1 MRKGGHHL
9 LCKQKREQFRFLR
22 LYSCCVYKKKTTHFL
37 KHHDYLKSI
46 DTVIRIPGEVIR
58 SYGTDYIHICVAN
71 RPFVARSRNTES
83 LGQGH
88 INRDGER
95 RYSRTTEYEYQLVGS

>member
-58 SYGTDYIHICVAN
+58 SYGHTGRITYIYALQI
-71 RPFVARSRNTES
+71 
-83 LGQGH
+83 GH
-88 INRDGER
+88 
-95 RYSRTTEYEYQLVGS
+95 S